1 MITSDVV
8 NGATLSYAAQL
19 LSRVTEPQ
27 PEYFAFVGRRSG
39 PDFVVL
45 ATTGV
50 FACGGHADHTHV
62 PMRRMQPGATPS
74 TTWPTVPLEWGN
86 INFLHTT
93 DTHGW
98 LLGHLHESPPEP
110 NYSGDFGD
118 FASFVDHMRK
128 EADRRGVDLLVI
140 DSGDLHDGN
149 GLSDGFPVGGVN
161 GQKRVAEFS
170 FLTVWTT
177 SHELYQYSVSYD
189 MHTNFAPRL
198 KGRYLSSNVNIT
210 IQDKSGNTVSKPL
223 GSSEACLIHQSS
235 KKKITALGVMFE
247 FTGGNANTTV
257 QKVATMV
264 NESWFKEAIKEE
276 PDLFLLAG
284 HMPVQKDKWPLVFD
298 AIRAVH
304 PTTPIVIFGGHTHIR
319 DCVQLDKRSMS
330 LMSGQYMET
339 VGWMSADL
347 DGVKNSTEPVKFSR
361 RYLDANR
368 NTYQFHTNK
377 TGRNG
382 FDTAKGKKITK
393 DMGQVANE
401 WNLTQVWGQAPQDY
415 YLDRLV
421 ILHSP
426 DSSQQLTNVL
436 ISVQYPNNASLLNLL
451 AEQVLPAALAAA
463 NPERAKLPHTSV
475 IDTGNQ
481 RFDVYAGPFTRND
494 QYTVSPYSNVIV
506 YMSVPAGIAK
516 QIVGKLNAPATNAAK
531 RSEEETKA
539 YSQGEIAPH
548 FKKWKREQ
556 YETHYETRRDQGLTL
571 GYVTTDVS
579 SYINSRSRWTDLVL
593 RVALELATI
602 SHTSPSKII
611 SIVNDLGGGGK
622 NYTTTDVK
630 SWGVNQP
637 LITSAIYEPFVKSA
651 WA

>member
-1 MITSDVV
+1 MLVPFI
-8 NGATLSYAAQL
+8 L
-19 LSRVTEPQ
+19 
-27 PEYFAFVGRRSG
+27 
-39 PDFVVL
+39 VL

-161 GQKRVAEFS
+161 GQKSNEFLS
-170 FLTVWTT
+170 RLPYDVMAIGN
-177 SHELYQYSVSYD
+177 HELYQYSVSYD

-223 GSSEACLIHQSS
+223 GSRFAKFTTKHS

-415 YLDRLV
+415 YLDR
-421 ILHSP
+421 
-426 DSSQQLTNVL
+426 
-436 ISVQYPNNASLLNLL
+436 VQYPNNASLLNLL

-516 QIVGKLNAPATNAAK
+516 QIVGKLSAPATNATK
-531 RSEEETKA
+531 RSEEETRLMPGRLRLILKN
-539 YSQGEIAPH
+539 
-548 FKKWKREQ
+548 
-556 YETHYETRRDQGLTL
+556 QGLTL
-571 GYVTTDVS
+571 GYVTTDSCPGVGDDIPRAHRFIQYPKYISLPFPS
-579 SYINSRSRWTDLVL
+579 SVTDDTLVD
-593 RVALELATI
+593 VI
-602 SHTSPSKII
+602 FYDFYQSKII

>member
-1 MITSDVV
+1 MLVPFI
-8 NGATLSYAAQL
+8 L
-19 LSRVTEPQ
+19 
-27 PEYFAFVGRRSG
+27 
-39 PDFVVL
+39 VL

-161 GQKRVAEFS
+161 GQKASSNEFLS
-170 FLTVWTT
+170 RLPYDVMAIGN
-177 SHELYQYSVSYD
+177 HELYQYSVSYD

-210 IQDKSGNTVSKPL
+210 VQDKSGNTVSKPL
-223 GSSEACLIHQSS
+223 GSRFAKFTTKHS

-257 QKVATMV
+257 QKVATMI
-264 NESWFKEAIKEE
+264 NESWFREAIKEE

-298 AIRAVH
+298 AVRAVH

-339 VGWMSADL
+339 VGWMSANL
-347 DGVKNSTEPVKFSR
+347 DGVKNSTEPIKFSR

-451 AEQVLPAALAAA
+451 AEQVLPAALAAS

-516 QIVGKLNAPATNAAK
+516 QIVGKLNAPVTNAAK
-531 RSEEETKA
+531 RSEEDMKA
-539 YSQGEIAPH
+539 YAQGDIAPH
-548 FKKWKREQ
+548 FRKWKREQ
-556 YETHYETRRDQGLTL
+556 YEAHYETRRDQGLTL
-571 GYVTTDVS
+571 GYVTTDSCPGVG
-579 SYINSRSRWTDLVL
+579 DD
-593 RVALELATI
+593 I
-602 SHTSPSKII
+602 SHEPIASYSIPKYISLPFPSSVTDDTLVDVIFYDFYQSKII

>member
-1 MITSDVV
+1 MLVPFI
-8 NGATLSYAAQL
+8 L
-19 LSRVTEPQ
+19 
-27 PEYFAFVGRRSG
+27 
-39 PDFVVL
+39 VL

-62 PMRRMQPGATPS
+62 LMRRMQPGATPS

-161 GQKRVAEFS
+161 GQKSNEFLS
-170 FLTVWTT
+170 RLPYDVMAIGN
-177 SHELYQYSVSYD
+177 HELYQYSVSYD

-223 GSSEACLIHQSS
+223 GSRFAKFTTKH

-451 AEQVLPAALAAA
+451 AEQVLPAALAAS

-516 QIVGKLNAPATNAAK
+516 QIVGKLNAPVTNAAK
-531 RSEEETKA
+531 RSEEDMKA
-539 YSQGEIAPH
+539 YAQGEIAPH

-571 GYVTTDVS
+571 GYVTTDSCPGVG
-579 SYINSRSRWTDLVL
+579 DD
-593 RVALELATI
+593 I
-602 SHTSPSKII
+602 SHEPIASYSIPKYISLPFPSSVTDDTLVDVIFYDFYQSKII